1 MIIKTLKSIKENEDL
16 VLMPLWKDDEKDFA
30 LNLFSTAITNKNEN
44 DKVLQKYSKNWESER
59 LAKMDSLLMNLA
71 VTEAKEFSS
80 IPLKV
85 TLNEYI
91 EISKFY
97 STPKSN
103 GFING
108 VLDKIFADLKKDG
121 KLTKVGRGLIN

>member
-1 MIIKTLKSIKENEDL
+1 
-16 VLMPLWKDDEKDFA
+16 
-30 LNLFSTAITNKNEN
+30 
-44 DKVLQKYSKNWESER
+44 
-59 LAKMDSLLMNLA
+59 MNLA
-71 VTEAKEFSS
+71 ITEAKEFSS

-108 VLDKIFADLKKDG
+108 VLDKVFIELKNDG
-121 KLTKVGRGLIN
+121 AINKVGRGLME

>member
-1 MIIKTLKSIKENEDL
+1 
-16 VLMPLWKDDEKDFA
+16 
-30 LNLFSTAITNKNEN
+30 
-44 DKVLQKYSKNWESER
+44 
-59 LAKMDSLLMNLA
+59 MNLA
-71 VTEAKEFSS
+71 ITEAKEFSS

-108 VLDKIFADLKKDG
+108 ILDKIFTYFKKEG
-121 KLTKVGRGLIN
+121 KLKKVGRGLIC